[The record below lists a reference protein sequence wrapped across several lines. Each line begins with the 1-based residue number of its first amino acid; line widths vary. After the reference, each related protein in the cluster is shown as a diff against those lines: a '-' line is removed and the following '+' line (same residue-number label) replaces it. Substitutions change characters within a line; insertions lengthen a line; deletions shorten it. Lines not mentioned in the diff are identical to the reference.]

1 VPLTHSI
8 PAAATWQ
15 ANAGEARQGE
25 PAASRPALHSR
36 AVDAAA
42 REVPE
47 ADYLA
52 RFFVRYN
59 RVLLDQAVVDREKAR
74 LQQQN
79 EQLRARW
86 DAASTMSESAATMHA
101 CMV

>member
-1 VPLTHSI
+1 MPLTHSI

-15 ANAGEARQGE
+15 ANAGEARQGEPSE

-52 RFFVRYN
+52 RLFVRYN
-59 RVLLDQAVVDREKAR
+59 RVLLDQAVVEERR
-74 LQQQN
+74 
-79 EQLRARW
+79 RGCSSRT
-86 DAASTMSESAATMHA
+86 SS
-101 CMV
+101 